1 MAKGTSACDVYYV
14 NHDKRKEMEAKLKQ
28 TGAQKSKELMDMYQK
43 SIDERKSKLR
53 LEAEERKIAL
63 EAMLREDD

>member
-1 MAKGTSACDVYYV
+1 
-14 NHDKRKEMEAKLKQ
+14 MEAKLKQ